1 MGNNGGGASISNID
15 SEAAGQLAGFA
26 VLAAVAIAI
35 IATASVMLV
44 KLGGTGS
51 GLAKVGKGRANQ
63 KKRV

>member
-1 MGNNGGGASISNID
+1 MGNNSGGATVSNID

-26 VLAAVAIAI
+26 ILAAVAMAI
-35 IATASVMLV
+35 IATASVMLM
-44 KLGGTGS
+44 KMGSSGS